1 VQRGDLQLYRAIDLR
16 VGLPVY
22 LHAAL
27 RVGVER
33 LLTLAPVDRH
43 PSAPRDEPD
52 DCVTRQRIATSRVT
66 HQHVVDTVDGNAT
79 VIAAP
84 DLADYP
90 LDRARAELGPGLL
103 ALVASPGRSA
113 NDLNHI
119 FSLHLAV
126 ADREEKLFERP
137 HTMRFEH
144 PLQLVAIFRQ
154 LGKA

>member
-1 VQRGDLQLYRAIDLR
+1 G
-16 VGLPVY
+16 
-22 LHAAL
+22 
-27 RVGVER
+27 
-33 LLTLAPVDRH
+33 
-43 PSAPRDEPD
+43 
-52 DCVTRQRIATSRVT
+52 VTRQRIATSRVT

-79 VIAAP
+79 MIAAP

-126 ADREEKLFERP
+126 ADRQEKLFERP
-137 HTMRFEH
+137 HAVRFEH

-154 LGKA
+154 LGKAHPGAMHLRLEELAAEVDALLALLGPQIAADPVARLGGDR